1 MECRRGYGIKWGT
14 GNVGLAI
21 TTPMPQYRKPI
32 PETNSRRLYCAF
44 MPIIL
49 FYFLSYVP
57 VKTIFCSFFLKA
69 QKEATICLGSH
80 REQAAEFWLYTR
92 VNLFPIPALSK
103 VSETK
108 GHLTL
113 SPPLRFTLS
122 RLWSAAKCSAVRA
135 AIFPKSHDHGTQ

>member
-92 VNLFPIPALSK
+92 VNLFPIPAPSK